1 MLEGVKID
9 IRRRKRKTVSIY
21 IERDGSVSL
30 YVPESL
36 TEQEIEAILC
46 KQEYQIHKYL
56 AKRELLN
63 LNRMEREAVNGQAFL
78 YLGRNYHLQFSEDAR
93 EIKLKGGRFLVPA
106 ATGRDAVFEQFK
118 EYYRA
123 RGKAFIPPR
132 VELFAEKMGL
142 FLEEVAIL
150 ELKNRWASCS
160 MKKAKINLHWKA
172 MMAPVSVV
180 DYLIVHEL
188 AHLKHQKHDK
198 AFWNEVDKVL
208 PGYQNQ
214 VDWLKRYGAALSL

>member
-1 MLEGVKID
+1 MLDGVKVD
-9 IRRRKRKTVSIY
+9 IRKRKRKTASIY

-36 TEQEIEAILC
+36 SGQEVEEILRQ
-46 KQEYQIHKYL
+46 QEYQIHKYL

-63 LNRMEREAVNGQAFL
+63 LNRTEREAVNGQAFL
-78 YLGRNYHLQFSEDAR
+78 YLGRNYHLQFSGEAK
-93 EIKLKGGRFLVPA
+93 EIKLKGGRFLVPD
-106 ATGRDAVFEQFK
+106 TRREAVFDLFK

-123 RGKAFIPPR
+123 RGKVFIPSR
-132 VELFAEKMGL
+132 AQAFAEKMGL
-142 FLEEVAIL
+142 RLDEVAIL

-188 AHLKHQKHDK
+188 AHLKHRKHDK
-198 AFWNEVDKVL
+198 PFWNEVDKVL
-208 PGYQNQ
+208 PGYQKQ
-214 VDWLKRYGAALSL
+214 VDWLARYGAALSL